1 MMDELWTPD
10 CYYDI
15 PVAYAVFSVI
25 FAEDGQTVRD
35 ATYVFVNHK
44 YCELSGKRREELLGK
59 TYFTA
64 FVKPDPRW
72 MQYCTQALQEGRALR
87 DSIYSQEIE
96 HWLDFTVM
104 PMQQQGYVSYTF
116 LNVDADWAQRID
128 MQRHGIMSDTILK
141 ISKILNNEENYETSM
156 NHALRELGS
165 VIRPDRL
172 YILETDRKTISN
184 TFEWCAEGITPEID
198 TLQEHD
204 YQEYVGGWEEFLK
217 TSSCVLIED
226 IEVLKD
232 DDPIDY
238 YNLKRQGIKRLLD
251 VPFYHDGELIGYL
264 GADNYEVNDL
274 INTRGILETIS
285 YFIGAKITNHNLLRK
300 LERLSRYDDLTGLHN
315 RNAMIEKVGWM
326 KKSAGPVGLIY
337 ADLNGLKEINDSLGH
352 QAGDEALR
360 QVAELLIQRYG
371 IENSYRMGGDEFM
384 VLLPMIAECDF
395 RSSVRHLREIVIKD
409 KNISL
414 AIGSEW
420 IDDAAQLDEAIRIS
434 DHRMYCDKVEYYNRC
449 GKCENDRQGVRNKE
463 IFAPSGQ
470 VSLA

>member
-1 MMDELWTPD
+1 M
-10 CYYDI
+10 
-15 PVAYAVFSVI
+15 
-25 FAEDGQTVRD
+25 
-35 ATYVFVNHK
+35 
-44 YCELSGKRREELLGK
+44 
-59 TYFTA
+59 
-64 FVKPDPRW
+64 
-72 MQYCTQALQEGRALR
+72 
-87 DSIYSQEIE
+87 
-96 HWLDFTVM
+96 
-104 PMQQQGYVSYTF
+104 
-116 LNVDADWAQRID
+116 
-128 MQRHGIMSDTILK
+128 
-141 ISKILNNEENYETSM
+141 
-156 NHALRELGS
+156 
-165 VIRPDRL
+165 
-172 YILETDRKTISN
+172 
-184 TFEWCAEGITPEID
+184 
-198 TLQEHD
+198 
-204 YQEYVGGWEEFLK
+204 K

-226 IEVLKD
+226 IEVLKEN
-232 DDPIDY
+232 DPIDY
-238 YNLKRQGIKRLLD
+238 YNLKRQGVKRLLD
-251 VPFYHDGELIGYL
+251 VPFYHDGKLIGYL

-420 IDDAAQLDEAIRIS
+420 IDNAAQLDEAIRIS

-449 GKCENDRQGVRNKE
+449 GKGENDRQGVRNKE